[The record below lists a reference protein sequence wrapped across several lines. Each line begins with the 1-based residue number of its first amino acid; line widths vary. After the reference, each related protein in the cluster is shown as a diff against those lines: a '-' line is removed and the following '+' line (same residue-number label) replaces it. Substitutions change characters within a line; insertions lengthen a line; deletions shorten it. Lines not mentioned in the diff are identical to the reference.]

1 MLTPVLTERRYLNP
15 TISHV
20 LLQMIF
26 VEAPRKDIADV
37 LNDTDFILEEPK
49 TSIMNRVQ
57 EKVISD
63 HGIRPNEKSYR

>member
-1 MLTPVLTERRYLNP
+1 
-15 TISHV
+15 
-20 LLQMIF
+20 MIF